1 MSIRSTIS
9 FAGNPNINAIRI
21 NPSRPIRL
29 AKGLRKAATW
39 PTIAKL
45 VIDKAGMKLYSLSP
59 FATRK
64 TVAIAIKVGNLPL
77 QGTKLVC

>member
-1 MSIRSTIS
+1 MTDIPKIT
-9 FAGNPNINAIRI
+9 RI
-21 NPSRPIRL
+21 
-29 AKGLRKAATW
+29 
-39 PTIAKL
+39 
-45 VIDKAGMKLYSLSP
+45 VIDKAGMKLYSLSS